1 MQCGKSVYTAFDI
14 NGYLSSRRLCIQIPR
29 AGGRLIE
36 RGDEGLFEFDFG
48 DGMCFRTHR
57 LLTNDGDTT

>member
-1 MQCGKSVYTAFDI
+1 
-14 NGYLSSRRLCIQIPR
+14 
-29 AGGRLIE
+29 LIE